1 MGEGDAAAREG
12 AVAVVRVLR
21 DQGFAAYWVG
31 GCVRDLE
38 MGREPRDYDIV
49 TAARPE
55 QVARLFPQALLVG
68 AQFGV
73 VVVPRQGRRYEVST
87 FRAEGPYLDGRRP
100 SRVEFVDAR
109 TDASRRDFTI
119 NGLLHD
125 PLAGTTLDYVGGR
138 EDIARGVVR
147 TIGDPELR
155 FAEDRLRML
164 RAIRLGAE
172 LGFALDPA
180 TWTAIRAQATS
191 ITQVSAE
198 RIREE
203 LLRLLT
209 SPGRGEGVRRLL
221 ESRLLGAILPEVEAT
236 AGVPQPPEFHPE
248 GDVFTHTVLALER
261 LRAPHPVLAM
271 AALLHDIGKPPT
283 RTETDRIR
291 FNNHDEV
298 GADLAEAVCRRLRF
312 SGPEAAAVAALVR
325 NHLRVK
331 DLPKMRPAKA
341 ARFLLAPDAGD
352 HLELHRADCLASHGD
367 VSVFTWAVE
376 AREALRR
383 ERPRAGRLLTGD
395 DLIAMGYHPGPRFK
409 EILDAVFD
417 AQLEGRVRTPE
428 EARTFVRRAYAGG
441 GGEG

>member
-1 MGEGDAAAREG
+1 MALREG
-12 AVAVVRVLR
+12 ALAVIRILR
-21 DQGFAAYWVG
+21 GRRFSAYWVG

-38 MGREPRDYDIV
+38 MGREPHDYDIV
-49 TAARPE
+49 TDARPE
-55 QVARLFPQALLVG
+55 QVAQLFPDALLVG

-73 VVVPRQGRRYEVST
+73 VVVPWQSHRYEVST
-87 FRAEGPYLDGRRP
+87 FRTEGPYLDGRRP
-100 SRVEFVDAR
+100 SRVEFADAR

-125 PLAGTTLDYVGGR
+125 PLTGATLDYVGGR
-138 EDIARGVVR
+138 EDLARGVVR
-147 TIGDPELR
+147 TIGDPDTR

-172 LGFALDPA
+172 LRFALDPA
-180 TWTAIRAQATS
+180 TWAAIRAQADS
-191 ITQVSAE
+191 IMQVSAE

-221 ESRLLGAILPEVEAT
+221 ESGLLSATLPEVAAT

-291 FNNHDEV
+291 FNTHDEV
-298 GADLAEAVCRRLRF
+298 GARLAEAVCRRLRF
-312 SGPEAAAVAALVR
+312 SGPETAAVVALVR
-325 NHLRVK
+325 DHLRVK

-341 ARFLLAPDAGD
+341 ARFLLQPDAGD

-367 VSVFTWAVE
+367 LSVYTWAVA

-383 ERPRAGRLLTGD
+383 ERPRPERLLTGE
-395 DLIAMGYHPGPRFK
+395 DLIAMGYRPGPRFR

-428 EARTFVRRAYAGG
+428 EARAFVRRAYASR
-441 GGEG
+441 EG